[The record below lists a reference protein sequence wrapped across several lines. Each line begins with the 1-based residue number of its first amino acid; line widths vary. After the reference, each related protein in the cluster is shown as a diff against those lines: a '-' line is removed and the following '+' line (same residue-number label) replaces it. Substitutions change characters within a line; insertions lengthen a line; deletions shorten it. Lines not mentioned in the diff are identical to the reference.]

1 VLPGPLLD
9 SLLFIFRQKLPLE
22 SVMLV
27 GGSALAGFYAGH
39 RRSDDLDLFV
49 RDEDV
54 HFAVVKA
61 VQALESVG
69 AELIEGIR
77 SAQFYKCTC
86 LRRELAFTVD
96 VVTDS
101 NLFTVGR
108 GLVVDATLS
117 VASLDTLLAMKAAT
131 LVSRAS
137 EKDLFDLIWLFA
149 VHPDLPLS
157 AFLARGKS
165 FDAGLSFESVLL
177 SLQTARLEEHA
188 CGFGIAPEDTPRAIF
203 EQVSALRKSLLRQLS
218 ETLHGQRT
226 DHPLA
231 DLVREV
237 RALKGT

>member
-1 VLPGPLLD
+1 
-9 SLLFIFRQKLPLE
+9 
-22 SVMLV
+22 
-27 GGSALAGFYAGH
+27 
-39 RRSDDLDLFV
+39 
-49 RDEDV
+49 
-54 HFAVVKA
+54 
-61 VQALESVG
+61 
-69 AELIEGIR
+69 
-77 SAQFYKCTC
+77 
-86 LRRELAFTVD
+86 
-96 VVTDS
+96 
-101 NLFTVGR
+101 
-108 GLVVDATLS
+108 
-117 VASLDTLLAMKAAT
+117 MKAAT